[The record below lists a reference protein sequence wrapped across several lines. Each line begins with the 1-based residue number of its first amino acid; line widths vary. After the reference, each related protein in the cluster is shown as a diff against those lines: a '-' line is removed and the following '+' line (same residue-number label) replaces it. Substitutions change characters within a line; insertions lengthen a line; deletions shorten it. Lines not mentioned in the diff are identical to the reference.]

1 MVKIS
6 FILPAYKRGYL
17 KDAIASILAQTVRDF
32 ELVVVDDH
40 SPEDLES
47 VVREFSDPRL
57 KYVKHEVNLGGKD
70 LVAAWEYAM
79 SFAKGEW
86 CVLASDD
93 DIYHP
98 RYLEEMFRLTE
109 KYPTCDL
116 FHCRAAKIDGE
127 GKWRTIGDPRIEFE
141 SQLAMAYFRGVRGL
155 SQTAP
160 DFMFRRSAYEAL
172 GGFVKFPLA
181 WFSDDATWLELAKN
195 GVACA
200 QETLFYFRVSG
211 VNISS
216 RSDNIAEKIAAGE
229 EFKLWFTELVET
241 LEPQTEEERAML
253 PRLVGGMEE
262 RVDDLAR
269 EELASLTFGAWL
281 KLVFSSRLPRALRG
295 RAIKDRFPVLKALM
309 EKKA

>member
-1 MVKIS
+1 MTKVS
-6 FILPAYKRGYL
+6 FILPAYKRRFL
-17 KDAIASILAQTVRDF
+17 KDAIASILAQTEREF
-32 ELVVVDDH
+32 ELVVVDDN
-40 SPEDLES
+40 SPEDLEP
-47 VVREFSDPRL
+47 VVRAFTDSRL
-57 KYVKHEVNLGGKD
+57 KYVKHDVNLGGKD

-79 SFAKGEW
+79 RFAKGEW

-98 RYLEEMFRLTE
+98 HYLAEMLRLSE

-141 SQLAMAYFRGVRGL
+141 SQLAMAYFRGVRGF

-160 DFMFRRSAYEAL
+160 DFMFRRSAYTEL

-195 GVACA
+195 GVACS
-200 QETLFYFRVSG
+200 QKTLFYFRASG

-216 RSDNIAEKIAAGE
+216 RCDNVAEKIAAGE
-229 EFKLWFTELVET
+229 EFKLWFTELASE
-241 LEPQTEEERAML
+241 LEPKTEEEREML
-253 PRLVGGMEE
+253 PRLIPGMEE

-269 EELASLTFGAWL
+269 EELASLTFRAWF
-281 KLVFSSRLPRALRG
+281 KLVFSSRLPSELRG
-295 RAIKDRFPVLKALM
+295 RAIKDRFPLVRVLT
-309 EKKA
+309 EKKS